1 MYITF
6 QLRIS
11 FFFFKAGVK
20 TYMLSESMLFKL
32 LCGLMLLELQ
42 NYARDL
48 FFVFF
53 FFVGV
58 VDGVQKCLSSIQNR
72 D

>member
-1 MYITF
+1 
-6 QLRIS
+6 
-11 FFFFKAGVK
+11 
-20 TYMLSESMLFKL
+20 MLSESMLFKL